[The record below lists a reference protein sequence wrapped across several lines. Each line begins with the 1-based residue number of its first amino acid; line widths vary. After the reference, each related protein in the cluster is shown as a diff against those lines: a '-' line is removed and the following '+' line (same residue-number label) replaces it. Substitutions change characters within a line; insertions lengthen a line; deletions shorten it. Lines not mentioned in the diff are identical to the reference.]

1 MASVSRYAEFKP
13 GWPALLSATV
23 GSTVGVTALLF
34 YSLGSFTG
42 ALHAEF
48 GWNRTQISSSFL
60 YTTIALTVAAVPLGW
75 LLDRYG
81 PRRIAYL
88 SVPGLTLSL
97 LLLSQFH
104 GDLTQFHLLFA
115 LAGLLGAG
123 TTSIVYTKVVN
134 AAFLVSRGLALGI
147 SLAGLGGAALVLPP
161 LVTGVVQP
169 YGWRAGFLALAAL
182 SLLVI
187 PFAVFGLKDPVTAA
201 GTRTAASGTAPES
214 APVPGAEPG
223 EALRSRTFWTMLL
236 GVILAGSSVPALIP
250 HLVPMLTDAGLTP
263 ATAARIASLVG
274 LGIIAGRLCIGFLL
288 DRFFAPLVAAPLFVV
303 AAAGCLLLMWSGA
316 GMAPLAALMMGVCFG
331 AEADLIAF
339 LCGSYFGLKSYGF
352 LFGIIYGIFTI
363 AVAIGPIWVG
373 SIYDHTGTYQGAL
386 ISVAVLLILGASVL
400 LTLPRKPA
408 YAKASG
414 IAVPEVVV

>member
-1 MASVSRYAEFKP
+1 MASDSRYAEFKP

-23 GSTVGVTALLF
+23 GSAVGVTALLF

-42 ALHAEF
+42 ALQAEF

-88 SVPGLTLSL
+88 SVPGFTLSL

-104 GDLTQFHLLFA
+104 GDLTQFYLLFA

-134 AAFLVSRGLALGI
+134 AAFLAARGLALGI
-147 SLAGLGGAALVLPP
+147 TLAGLGAAALVLPP

-169 YGWRAGFLALAAL
+169 YGWRAGFLALAVL

-187 PFAVFGLKDPVTAA
+187 PFALFGLKDPVTTV

-214 APVPGAEPG
+214 APVPGAERG
-223 EALRSRTFWTMLL
+223 EALRSRSFWTMLL

-288 DRFFAPLVAAPLFVV
+288 DRFFAPLVAAPLFLV

-373 SIYDHTGTYQGAL
+373 SIYDRTGTYQGAL
-386 ISVAVLLILGASVL
+386 ISVAVLLTLGASVL

-408 YAKASG
+408 YATASG